1 AGRCRAWL
9 SVRSPDATGV
19 SLFLLSA
26 HPLYIPPLLFVC
38 FFPLSRG
45 IRVPLVHVVFLF
57 GVQCFPP
64 FKANQNQL
72 EQEDPVAP
80 LKEAASLSLSLSLPP
95 SLTIPLSLFLSLLL
109 SPECRCCQLKRGV
122 PSLESAV
129 GKIIKGLARVF

>member
-1 AGRCRAWL
+1 MSSLALCQVTRCHRGL
-9 SVRSPDATGV
+9 TV
-19 SLFLLSA
+19 
-26 HPLYIPPLLFVC
+26 PPLCPSSVHPSSPVC
-38 FFPLSRG
+38 FFFFLFQG
-45 IRVPLVHVVFLF
+45 AFRVPLVHVVFLF

-109 SPECRCCQLKRGV
+109 SPLCLRVQAVQCLH
-122 PSLESAV
+122 SLHP
-129 GKIIKGLARVF
+129 G